1 MSKVIFSKWR
11 EQPFRFMPVEKNAVI
26 FARDIRANI
35 FLKSSKKSN
44 QWSKHICQKVVMKV
58 FHVFSVYCAPRNH
71 SMCNVSE
78 QIEVQRQARMSAI
91 RDLHRPFARYRITQG
106 MIRVVV

>member
-1 MSKVIFSKWR
+1 MSNVIFSKWR
-11 EQPFRFMPVEKNAVI
+11 EQPFRLMRVEKNAVI

-58 FHVFSVYCAPRNH
+58 SFSRIFRVLCSAKSLHV
-71 SMCNVSE
+71 
-78 QIEVQRQARMSAI
+78 
-91 RDLHRPFARYRITQG
+91 
-106 MIRVVV
+106 